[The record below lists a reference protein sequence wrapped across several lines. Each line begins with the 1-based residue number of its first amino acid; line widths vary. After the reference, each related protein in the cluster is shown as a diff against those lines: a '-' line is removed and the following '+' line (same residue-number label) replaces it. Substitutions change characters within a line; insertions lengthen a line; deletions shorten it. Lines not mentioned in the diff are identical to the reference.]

1 MSRVRAED
9 YGAKYQAILD
19 SAASLFAEVGY
30 PGAKLNDIA
39 RKCGATKSMLYHYF
53 PTKDDLLLALLTEHL
68 DRLVGE
74 IDEVAATGGSAP
86 KRFETFIRVY
96 VMKSVES
103 RQRHLSA
110 MNDVK
115 FLPPAMQTVLRAKQ
129 ARVADRVADLLKE
142 LNPSLPTASYK
153 PYALFLLGMLNWM
166 DLWFRTDG
174 PISADEMCRR
184 ISRLFKKGFLAKE

>member
-9 YGAKYQAILD
+9 YDAKYQAILD

-68 DRLVGE
+68 DRLIAGIEEVGTAGGA
-74 IDEVAATGGSAP
+74 VA
-86 KRFETFIRVY
+86 KRFDAFIRAY
-96 VMKSVES
+96 VMKSNQS

-115 FLPPAMQTVLRAKQ
+115 FLPPPLQVSLKSKQ
-129 ARVADRVADLLKE
+129 ARVTDLVTSLLRE
-142 LNPSLPTASYK
+142 LHPGLPANTYK
-153 PYALFLLGMLNWM
+153 PYALCLLGMLNWM
-166 DLWFRTDG
+166 DLWFRDEG

-184 ISRLFKKGFLAKE
+184 VSLLFKKGFMAKA

>member
-30 PGAKLNDIA
+30 PSAKLQDIA

-53 PTKDDLLLALLTEHL
+53 PTKDDLLLALLSEHL
-68 DRLVGE
+68 DRLIGDIE
-74 IDEVAATGGSAP
+74 EAAASGGNAS
-86 KRFETFIRVY
+86 KRFDALVKAY
-96 VMKSVES
+96 VMKSVKS

-115 FLPPAMQTVLRAKQ
+115 FLPPGMQATLNAKQTEVTNRVAAVLR
-129 ARVADRVADLLKE
+129 E
-142 LNPSLPTASYK
+142 LNPALPANTYK
-153 PYALFLLGMLNWM
+153 PYAMFLLGMLNWM
-166 DLWFRTDG
+166 DLWFRFEG
-174 PISADEMCRR
+174 PISADDITNRV
-184 ISRLFKKGFLAKE
+184 SRLFKRGFLAKE

>member
-30 PGAKLNDIA
+30 PAAKLNDIA

-68 DRLVGE
+68 DRMIGD
-74 IDEVAATGGSAP
+74 IDEVVVSGGGAS
-86 KRFETFIRVY
+86 KRFDTFVRVY

-115 FLPPAMQTVLRAKQ
+115 FLPPAMQKTLRAQQ
-129 ARVADRVADLLKE
+129 ARVTNRVTDLLKE
-142 LNPSLPTASYK
+142 LNPGLQANSYK

-166 DLWFRTDG
+166 DLWFHTEG
-174 PISADEMCRR
+174 PISADEMCHR

>member
-9 YGAKYQAILD
+9 YGAKHQALLD

-30 PGAKLNDIA
+30 PAAKLSDIA

-68 DRLVGE
+68 DRLIGD
-74 IDEVAATGGSAP
+74 IDDVLAADGGAAQ
-86 KRFETFIRVY
+86 RFDTFIRVY
-96 VMKSVES
+96 VLKSVES

-129 ARVADRVADLLKE
+129 ARVAERVSALLKQ
-142 LNPSLPTASYK
+142 LNPGLPADSYK
-153 PYALFLLGMLNWM
+153 PYAMFLLGMLNWM
-166 DLWFRTDG
+166 DLWFRTEG
-174 PISADEMCRR
+174 PISADAMCQRV
-184 ISRLFKKGFLAKE
+184 SRLFTAGFLAKE